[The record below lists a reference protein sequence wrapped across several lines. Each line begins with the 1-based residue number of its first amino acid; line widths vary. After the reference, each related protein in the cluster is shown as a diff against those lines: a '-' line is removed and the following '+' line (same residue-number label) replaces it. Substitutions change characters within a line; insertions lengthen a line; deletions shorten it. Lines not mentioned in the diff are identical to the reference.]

1 MARTL
6 RRSRSSPIWVIGL
19 GREIIRR
26 PEAPR
31 SWYYRGMKLLWWRKT
46 EHPETPDDE
55 ALTDLSPKRA
65 TAYANHLRRLREGQ
79 DVEFEQ
85 LTANLRNKHF

>member
-1 MARTL
+1 
-6 RRSRSSPIWVIGL
+6 
-19 GREIIRR
+19 
-26 PEAPR
+26 
-31 SWYYRGMKLLWWRKT
+31 MKLFWWRKPDAP
-46 EHPETPDDE
+46 EHPHGK

-65 TAYANHLRRLREGQ
+65 SAYANRLRRLRNGQ